1 MSDASIFISNRQ
13 YSITEN
19 RIRDIFWYIG
29 ECYNLLLLNTKIPYS
44 ISEVK
49 KSTTIPF
56 EDFLRF
62 RLVEDYLIN
71 HKEILKQRTS
81 TLDEINFTAETQKE
95 FIDIEDSKQKVD
107 KIDIFINRL
116 GLSDTWGEPEEKI
129 YFAIE
134 CKRIRGL
141 HDTIQYIADIEK
153 FTKRAYIDTRLP
165 FEGQLGFI
173 ENRSISHEEVVNTIN
188 SKLRN
193 NKTIITDLLLENC
206 MLNQNI
212 ESTYISKHKRN
223 IQHQASFSVYHLF
236 LDYSSIVV
244 D

>member
-1 MSDASIFISNRQ
+1 MSDASTFISNRK

-19 RIRDIFWYIG
+19 RIRNIFWYIG
-29 ECYNLLLLNTKIPYS
+29 ECYTLLLLNTKIPYS
-44 ISEVK
+44 ISEVR
-49 KSTTIPF
+49 KSTTIHF

-62 RLVEDYLIN
+62 RLVEDYLVKN
-71 HKEILKQRTS
+71 KELLKQRTS

-95 FIDIEDSKQKVD
+95 FIDIEDNKQKVD

-116 GLSDTWGEPEEKI
+116 GLSNTWGEPEEKI

-134 CKRIRGL
+134 CKRIREL
-141 HDTIQYIADIEK
+141 HDTIQYLGDIEK
-153 FTKRAYIDTRLP
+153 FTKRAYIDIRLP

-173 ENRSISHEEVVNTIN
+173 ENSSISHKEVVSNIN
-188 SKLRN
+188 SKLQN
-193 NKTIITDLLLENC
+193 NKKITTDLLLENC
-206 MLNQNI
+206 VLNQNI

-223 IQHQASFSVYHLF
+223 IHIQESFSIYHLF
-236 LDYSSIVV
+236 LDYSTIVT

>member
-1 MSDASIFISNRQ
+1 MSDASTFISNRK

-29 ECYNLLLLNTKIPYS
+29 ECYNLRLLNTKIPYS

-129 YFAIE
+129 YFAI
-134 CKRIRGL
+134 
-141 HDTIQYIADIEK
+141 
-153 FTKRAYIDTRLP
+153 
-165 FEGQLGFI
+165 
-173 ENRSISHEEVVNTIN
+173 
-188 SKLRN
+188 
-193 NKTIITDLLLENC
+193 
-206 MLNQNI
+206 
-212 ESTYISKHKRN
+212 
-223 IQHQASFSVYHLF
+223 
-236 LDYSSIVV
+236 
-244 D
+244 